1 MFHSVFCSLREH
13 LPNTAISELGAWNFG
28 SKMGVDAT
36 HKWPSEDF
44 THPWPDEIKMD
55 AEVRKKIDA
64 MWAKLELGS
73 KRG

>member
-1 MFHSVFCSLREH
+1 MFHSVFCSLRER
-13 LPNTAISELGAWNFG
+13 LPNTAISELGVWNFG

-55 AEVRKKIDA
+55 PEVKKKIDGL
-64 MWAKLELGS
+64 WPRLGLGID
-73 KRG
+73 KV